1 MRETSLNCSIQA
13 PQLAVVEQD
22 YAHSGG
28 VELERHR
35 RSARLTEGGDLG
47 EKDHTGKERR
57 IAGERQHMGRMNRS
71 DHMHTG
77 RGAHPGADAGAVHPG
92 IVVRG
97 MLKLMRDCAARRHRQ
112 EGNDGED
119 NRPDDAMNAGTTH
132 RQSTQTWRA
141 C

>member
-1 MRETSLNCSIQA
+1 MRATSLNCSIQA

-47 EKDHTGKERR
+47 EKDQTGKERR

-71 DHMHTG
+71 DHMHAG
-77 RGAHPGADAGAVHPG
+77 RRAHPGTNARSMHAG
-92 IVVRG
+92 IVMRRMVE
-97 MLKLMRDCAARRHRQ
+97 LMRDRATGRHRQ
-112 EGNDGED
+112 
-119 NRPDDAMNAGTTH
+119 
-132 RQSTQTWRA
+132 
-141 C
+141 